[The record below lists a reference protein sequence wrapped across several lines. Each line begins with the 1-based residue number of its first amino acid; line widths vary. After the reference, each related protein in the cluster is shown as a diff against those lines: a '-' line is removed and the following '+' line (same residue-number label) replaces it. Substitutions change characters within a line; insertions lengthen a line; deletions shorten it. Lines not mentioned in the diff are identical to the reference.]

1 MPRTHERRDLL
12 SLGRR
17 GVVPSRRWCV
27 IAGGGT
33 GGHVVPAIAIGR
45 ALVQL
50 GHDPSTLLFVGS
62 RRGIEVRM
70 VPAAGFDLVALP
82 GRGIARRINFTNV
95 ASLAGL
101 AAGSLRAMSVIGRA
115 RPAVVVVVGGY
126 ASVPAALAA
135 IIMGVPVVVSEQN
148 AVPGLAN
155 RLAGR
160 FAKAC
165 AVAFPGTPLP
175 RAVDTGNP
183 VRAEISGLERSAPA
197 RVEAR
202 RELGIAPDAT
212 VVAVVGGSLGAR
224 RINEAALA
232 LAQTWKSRSGVSI
245 YHVVGDRDW
254 AEISTRPV
262 ESEVGG
268 VQYKRVRFED
278 RMDLLLCAADI
289 FVSRAGATTV
299 AELTAAGVPSI
310 LVPLGGSPGDHQS
323 HNARVLSD
331 AGAAVT
337 LADSELDARTLAERL
352 GGLLSDRSRLDEMA
366 AAARALGRP
375 DAAFAV
381 ARLVERNARA

>member
-1 MPRTHERRDLL
+1 
-12 SLGRR
+12 
-17 GVVPSRRWCV
+17 V

-82 GRGIARRINFTNV
+82 GRGIARRVNFTNV

-101 AAGSLRAMSVIGRA
+101 VAGSLRAMAVIGRA

-183 VRAEISGLERSAPA
+183 VRAEIAGLERSDPA

-202 RELGIAPDAT
+202 RELGIAPQAT

-232 LAQTWKSRSGVSI
+232 LAQSWKSRSGVSI
-245 YHVVGDRDW
+245 YHVVGERDW
-254 AEISTRPV
+254 AEISARPV

-268 VQYKRVRFED
+268 LQYKRVRFED

-299 AELTAAGVPSI
+299 AELTAAGVASL

-375 DAAFAV
+375 DAALAV

>member
-1 MPRTHERRDLL
+1 M
-12 SLGRR
+12 
-17 GVVPSRRWCV
+17 

-95 ASLAGL
+95 TSLAGL

-183 VRAEISGLERSAPA
+183 VRAEIAGLERSAPA

-202 RELGIAPDAT
+202 RELGIASDAT

-232 LAQTWKSRSGVSI
+232 LAQSWKSRSGVSI

-331 AGAAVT
+331 AGAAIT

>member
-1 MPRTHERRDLL
+1 MPRARERRLL
-12 SLGRR
+12 PGLRR
-17 GVVPSRRWCV
+17 RSALPARKWCV

-50 GHDPSTLLFVGS
+50 GHDPATLLFVGS

-70 VPAAGFDLVALP
+70 VPAAGFELVALP
-82 GRGIARRINFTNV
+82 GRGIARRVNLTNV

-101 AAGSLRAMSVIGRA
+101 AAAAARALAVLGKA

-126 ASVPAALAA
+126 ASIPAALAA
-135 IIMGVPVVVSEQN
+135 IILGVPVVVSEQN
-148 AVPGLAN
+148 AIPGLAN
-155 RLAGR
+155 RLVGR

-165 AVAFPGTPLP
+165 AVAFPGTALP
-175 RAVDTGNP
+175 RAVTTGNP
-183 VRAEISGLERSAPA
+183 VRAEIARLERSEPA
-197 RVEAR
+197 RAEAR

-232 LAQTWKSRSGVSI
+232 LAQSWKSRSGVSI
-245 YHVVGDRDW
+245 YHVVGERDW
-254 AEISTRPV
+254 ADISTRTV
-262 ESEVGG
+262 ESGIGG

-278 RMDLLLCAADI
+278 RMDLLLCAADV

-299 AELTAAGVPSI
+299 AELTAVGVASI
-310 LVPLGGSPGDHQS
+310 LVPLGGSPGDHQTR
-323 HNARVLSD
+323 NARVLVD
-331 AGAAVT
+331 AGAALTIADAELDAGT
-337 LADSELDARTLAERL
+337 LADQLD
-352 GGLLSDRSRLDEMA
+352 GLLANRSRLDDMA

-375 DAAFAV
+375 DAAVAV